1 VLGHDEERDMRVL
14 VLGSGVIGSASA
26 YYLARQGFEVV
37 VVDRQNAPAMEAS
50 FANAGQVS
58 PGYASPWA
66 APGVPLKAIKWLLQ
80 RHAPL
85 AIKATAD
92 INQYLW
98 MAQMLRNCTA
108 SRYAVNKERM
118 VRLSEYSRDC
128 LDELRAETGIAY
140 EGRALG
146 TTQLFRTQA
155 QLDNAAKDIAVLKQS
170 GVAFELLDRAGIAR
184 VEPALAAVTSKL
196 AGALRLP
203 NDQTGDCQLFTTK
216 LAEMAK
222 DLGVEFRFGQDI
234 QRIDAIG
241 DRINGVWIDGK
252 LETADRYVLA
262 LGSFSPQLLKPLGIR
277 APVYPLKGYSLTVPI
292 TNAAMAPV
300 STILDETYK
309 VAITRFDNRIRVG
322 GMAEIAG
329 FDLSLNPRRRETL
342 EMITADL
349 YPQGGDLSQAEFWT
363 GLRPATPDGTP
374 IVGATRFGNLFLNT
388 GHGTLGWTMAC
399 GSGRLLADL
408 MAKKRPQIS
417 AEGLDISRYSRAQES
432 HEHVSTA
439 PAH

>member
-1 VLGHDEERDMRVL
+1 MRVM
-14 VLGSGVIGSASA
+14 VLGSGVIGTTSA
-26 YYLARQGFEVV
+26 YYLAQAGFEVV
-37 VVDRQNAPAMEAS
+37 VVDRQNAVAMETS

-66 APGVPLKAIKWLLQ
+66 APGVPLKAVKWMLQ
-80 RHAPL
+80 QHAPL
-85 AIKATAD
+85 AIRTTSD
-92 INQYLW
+92 IDQYLW
-98 MAQMLRNCTA
+98 MTQMLRNCTA
-108 SRYAVNKERM
+108 ARYAVNKERM

-128 LDELRAETGIAY
+128 LDELRAETGISY

-155 QLDNAAKDIAVLKQS
+155 QVDAAAKDIAVLEAS
-170 GVAFELLDRAGIAR
+170 GVPYELLDRDGIAR
-184 VEPALAAVTSKL
+184 VEPALANVKHKL

-203 NDQTGDCQLFTTK
+203 NDQTGDCQMFTTR
-216 LAEMAK
+216 LAEMAEK
-222 DLGVEFRFGQDI
+222 LGVEFRFGQNIERLDF
-234 QRIDAIG
+234 AG

-262 LGSFSPQLLKPLGIR
+262 LGSYTAQMLKPLGIK

-292 TNAAMAPV
+292 TNPAMAPT

-309 VAITRFDNRIRVG
+309 VAITRFDKRIRVG
-322 GMAEIAG
+322 GMAEITG
-329 FDLSLNPRRRETL
+329 FNLDLNPARRDTL

-349 YPQGGDLSQAEFWT
+349 YPEGGDLSQASFWT

-374 IVGATRFGNLFLNT
+374 IVGATPFRNLFLNT

-408 MAKKRPQIS
+408 MARKRPQIS
-417 AEGLDISRYSRAQES
+417 AEGLDIFRYGNSKETPDN
-432 HEHVSTA
+432 VNPA

>member
-1 VLGHDEERDMRVL
+1 MAARAPRAAGHQGHRD
-14 VLGSGVIGSASA
+14 
-26 YYLARQGFEVV
+26 
-37 VVDRQNAPAMEAS
+37 VD
-50 FANAGQVS
+50 
-58 PGYASPWA
+58 
-66 APGVPLKAIKWLLQ
+66 
-80 RHAPL
+80 
-85 AIKATAD
+85 
-92 INQYLW
+92 QYLW

-108 SRYAVNKERM
+108 NRYAVNKERM

-140 EGRALG
+140 EGRTLG

-155 QLDNAAKDIAVLKQS
+155 QLDNAAKDIAVLEQS
-170 GVAFELLDRAGIAR
+170 GVPYELLDRAGIAR
-184 VEPALAAVTSKL
+184 VEPALANVTDIL

-203 NDQTGDCQLFTTK
+203 NDQTGDCQLFTTR
-216 LAEMAK
+216 LAEMARN
-222 DLGVEFRFGQDI
+222 LGVEFRFGQNIERLDH
-234 QRIDAIG
+234 AG
-241 DRINGVWIDGK
+241 DRVNGVWIDGK

-262 LGSFSPQLLKPLGIR
+262 LGSYSPQLLKPLGIR

-292 TNAAMAPV
+292 TDPAMAPT

-342 EMITADL
+342 EMIVNDL
-349 YPQGGDLSQAEFWT
+349 YPRGGDLSQASFWT
-363 GLRPATPDGTP
+363 GLRPTTPDGTP
-374 IVGATRFGNLFLNT
+374 IVGATTLRNLFLNT

-408 MAKKRPQIS
+408 MARKKPQIS
-417 AEGLDISRYSRAQES
+417 AEGLDISRYANSQETAK
-432 HEHVSTA
+432 HVSPA
-439 PAH
+439 PAHQ

>member
-1 VLGHDEERDMRVL
+1 MRVL
-14 VLGSGVIGSASA
+14 VLGGGVIGTVSA
-26 YYLARQGFEVV
+26 YYLARQGFQVT
-37 VVDRQNAPAMEAS
+37 VVDRQPAVAMETS
-50 FANAGQVS
+50 FANAGQIS

-66 APGVPLKAIKWLLQ
+66 APGVPLKAIKWLLE

-85 AIKATAD
+85 AIKLTGD
-92 INQYLW
+92 VDQYLW

-108 SRYAVNKERM
+108 SRYALNKERM

-140 EGRALG
+140 ESRTLG
-146 TTQLFRTQA
+146 TTQVFRTQA
-155 QLDNAAKDIAVLKQS
+155 QVDAASKDIAVLERS
-170 GVAFELLDRAGIAR
+170 GVPFELLDRDGIAR
-184 VEPALAAVTSKL
+184 VEPALAGVKDLL

-203 NDQTGDCQLFTTK
+203 NDQTGDCQLFTTR
-216 LAEMAK
+216 LAEMARQ
-222 DLGVEFRFGQDI
+222 LGVEFRFGQNI
-234 QRIDAIG
+234 QQLQASG
-241 DRINGVWIDGK
+241 DRIDGVLIDDK

-262 LGSFSPQLLKPLGIR
+262 LGSYSPQLLKPLGIK

-292 TNAAMAPV
+292 TDAAMAPT

-309 VAITRFDNRIRVG
+309 VAITRFDERIRVG

-329 FDLSLNPRRRETL
+329 FDLGLNPRRRETL
-342 EMITADL
+342 EMIVNDL
-349 YPQGGDLSQAEFWT
+349 YPRGGDLRQAEFWT

-374 IVGATRFGNLFLNT
+374 IVGATRLRNLFLNT

-408 MAKKRPQIS
+408 IACKTPQIS
-417 AEGLDISRYSRAQES
+417 AAGLDISRYGHGQNAARQGEP
-432 HEHVSTA
+432 T
-439 PAH
+439 PAHS

>member
-1 VLGHDEERDMRVL
+1 MRVL
-14 VLGSGVIGSASA
+14 VLGSGVIGTASA

-37 VVDRQNAPAMEAS
+37 VVDRQDGPALETS

-80 RHAPL
+80 KHAPL
-85 AIKATAD
+85 AIKATGSLD
-92 INQYLW
+92 QYLW

-108 SRYAVNKERM
+108 ARYAVNKERM

-140 EGRALG
+140 EERQLG

-155 QLDNAAKDIAVLKQS
+155 QLDSAAKDIAVLEQS
-170 GVAFELLDRAGIAR
+170 GVPYELLDRAGIAR
-184 VEPALAAVTSKL
+184 VEPALAGVTDKL
-196 AGALRLP
+196 TGALRLP
-203 NDQTGDCQLFTTK
+203 NDQTGDCQMFTGK
-216 LAEMAK
+216 LAQMAR
-222 DLGVEFRFGQDI
+222 DLGVEFRFGRTIERLDF
-234 QRIDAIG
+234 AG
-241 DRINGVWIDGK
+241 DRINGVWVDGK

-262 LGSFSPQLLKPLGIR
+262 LGSYSPHLLKPLGIQL
-277 APVYPLKGYSLTVPI
+277 PVYPLKGYSLTVPI
-292 TNAAMAPV
+292 TDPAMAPT

-309 VAITRFDNRIRVG
+309 VAITRFDQRIRVG

-349 YPQGGDLSQAEFWT
+349 YPQGGDLSQASFWT

-374 IVGATRFGNLFLNT
+374 VVGATAFRNLFLNS

-408 MAKKRPQIS
+408 MANKQPQIS
-417 AEGLDISRYSRAQES
+417 AAGLDIFRYGNSKEN
-432 HEHVSTA
+432 HKHVHPA

>member
-1 VLGHDEERDMRVL
+1 MRVM
-14 VLGSGVIGSASA
+14 VLGSGVIGTTSA
-26 YYLARQGFEVV
+26 YYLARAGFEVV
-37 VVDRQNAPAMEAS
+37 VVDRQDGPALETS

-66 APGVPLKAIKWLLQ
+66 APGIPLKAIKWLLQ
-80 RHAPL
+80 KHAPL

-92 INQYLW
+92 IDQYLW

-140 EGRALG
+140 EGRSLG

-155 QLDNAAKDIAVLKQS
+155 QLDNAAKDIAVLQQS
-170 GVAFELLDRAGIAR
+170 GVPYEVLDRAGIAR
-184 VEPALAAVTSKL
+184 VEPALAAVTDKL

-222 DLGVEFRFGQDI
+222 ALGVEFRFGQDI
-234 QRIDAIG
+234 QRIDAVG
-241 DRINGVWIDGK
+241 DRVNGVWIDGK

-262 LGSFSPQLLKPLGIR
+262 LGSFSPQLLEPLGIK

-292 TNAAMAPV
+292 TNVAMAPT

-342 EMITADL
+342 EMIVGDL
-349 YPQGGDLSQAEFWT
+349 YPRGGDLQRAEFWT

-374 IVGATRFGNLFLNT
+374 IVGATKLRNLFLNT

-408 MAKKRPQIS
+408 IANKRPQIS
-417 AEGLDISRYSRAQES
+417 ASGLDISRYSTPVES
-432 HEHVSTA
+432 SKHAHPA

>member
-1 VLGHDEERDMRVL
+1 MRVM
-14 VLGSGVIGSASA
+14 VLGSGVVGTASA
-26 YYLARQGFEVV
+26 YYLARAGFEVV
-37 VVDRQNAPAMEAS
+37 VIDRQDGVALETS
-50 FANAGQVS
+50 YANAGQVS

-66 APGVPLKAIKWLLQ
+66 APGIPLKAMKWLVQ

-85 AIKATAD
+85 AIKLTGSLD
-92 INQYLW
+92 QYLW

-118 VRLSEYSRDC
+118 VRLAEYSRDC

-140 EGRALG
+140 EGRQLG

-155 QLDNAAKDIAVLKQS
+155 QVDAAAKDIAVLEQA
-170 GVAFELLDRAGIAR
+170 GVPFELLDRAGIAR
-184 VEPALAAVTSKL
+184 VEPALAKVADKL

-203 NDQTGDCQLFTTK
+203 NDQTGDCFLFTSR
-216 LAEMAK
+216 LAELARN
-222 DLGVEFRFGQDI
+222 LGVEFRFGRTIERLESDGE
-234 QRIDAIG
+234 RVT
-241 DRINGVWIDGK
+241 GVWVDGQ
-252 LETADRYVLA
+252 LERADHFVLA
-262 LGSFSPQLLKPLGIR
+262 LGSYSPQLLKPLGIK

-292 TNAAMAPV
+292 TDAAMAPT

-309 VAITRFDNRIRVG
+309 VAITRFDDRIRVG

-329 FDLSLNPRRRETL
+329 HDLSLNPRRRETL

-349 YPQGGDLSQAEFWT
+349 YPQGGDLARAEFWT

-374 IVGATRFGNLFLNT
+374 IVGATRYRNLFLNT

-417 AEGLDISRYSRAQES
+417 PLGLDISRYSNAKENTPNA
-432 HEHVSTA
+432 HPA

>member
-170 GVAFELLDRAGIAR
+170 GVPFELLDRAGIAR

-241 DRINGVWIDGK
+241 DRVNGVWIDGK

-417 AEGLDISRYSRAQES
+417 AEGLDIFRYSRPQET
-432 HEHVSTA
+432 HTHVSTA